1 MWLPL
6 ALLFVSLLL
15 LAAGGELLV
24 RGAARLSLRAG
35 VSPFFVGMTI
45 VGFGT
50 STPELATSVSAALVG
65 SPGIAVGNVVGS
77 NIANLTLI
85 VGVVALVSPI
95 VVGTG
100 SIVRE
105 LVVLVVVTALPFAAL
120 ASGGVLGWPV
130 GVAFLLGLAG
140 FVGWSYRASCGA
152 GRGDGPPTAAR
163 RPGDGWGLDLVMVAV
178 AIVVLAGGSR
188 LLVGSAVELAG
199 RWGVS
204 ELVIGLTVV
213 AVGTSAPEL
222 VTSLVAQVRGR
233 GDLGLGNL
241 VGSGI
246 FNVLGILGAT
256 AVVHETPISPQVFR
270 FDLPVA
276 VLVAAAMLPIMRSG
290 RSIGRLEGGCLVGVF
305 VVYTVALYRGWP
317 AAWSGA

>member
-1 MWLPL
+1 
-6 ALLFVSLLL
+6 
-15 LAAGGELLV
+15 
-24 RGAARLSLRAG
+24 
-35 VSPFFVGMTI
+35 MTI
-45 VGFGT
+45 AGFGT

-95 VVGTG
+95 AVGTG

-105 LVVLVVVTALPFAAL
+105 LVVLVVVPALPFAAL

-140 FVGWSYRASCGA
+140 FVGWSYRASRGA
-152 GRGDGPPTAAR
+152 GRGDGPPTAPR

-188 LLVGSAVELAG
+188 LLVGSAVDLAG

-256 AVVHETPISPQVFR
+256 AVVHKTPISPQVFR

-317 AAWSGA
+317 AAWSGP